1 MRKQEE
7 TRLEDLAAE
16 KAQYLANQSL
26 VEIVSTYGV
35 LPFPL
40 SLFYP
45 STEIIL
51 RRL

>member
-26 VEIVSTYGV
+26 IEIVST
-35 LPFPL
+35 
-40 SLFYP
+40 SLLLLFFFF
-45 STEIIL
+45 TL
-51 RRL
+51 LFAQK